1 LQDTHRESKDIFL
14 EPNHTHFVIV
24 YNAESGEDLNFRCEL
39 EEELRKRYITMREY
53 ESDSTISI
61 RSPLSSRASS
71 DDSIEMNNRNIS
83 SRKSSFQNKNSID
96 ENKNNI
102 PMIHLYV
109 HGGLE
114 MLNTCK
120 KALMN
125 KVPILLFQG
134 AKGCSDLI
142 ADLSSLT
149 EYNDADLK
157 SLIEESN
164 ILSKNKYQ
172 SQYSE
177 NFENV
182 LKSIKFILEKKNGLI
197 NTFNLDDDS
206 ENSEDIAYM
215 ILKSFLDSQKNSSF
229 DILRLALQW
238 NRLDVVV
245 KNDIFSSGS
254 ESLEPNQLEKLLEI
268 ALIEDKPEFV
278 KLLLDNGTNLTSFL
292 TYGRFYYLYNSR
304 EVLFKNHSFI
314 KNMIIELY

>member
-1 LQDTHRESKDIFL
+1 MQDTHRESKDIFL
-14 EPNHTHFVIV
+14 EPNHTHFIIV
-24 YNAESGEDLNFRCEL
+24 YNAESGEDINFRCEL
-39 EEELRKRYITMREY
+39 EEELRKRYLTMREY
-53 ESDSTISI
+53 ESDNTVSSI

-71 DDSIEMNNRNIS
+71 DGSIDINNKNIS
-83 SRKSSFQNKNSID
+83 SRKSSLENKNSIE

-120 KALMN
+120 KALVN
-125 KVPILLFQG
+125 KIPILLFQG
-134 AKGCSDLI
+134 VKGCSDLI
-142 ADLSSLT
+142 ADVSSLT
-149 EYNDADLK
+149 EYTEADLK
-157 SLIEESN
+157 IMIEESN

-172 SQYSE
+172 NQYNE
-177 NFENV
+177 NFINV
-182 LKSIKFILEKKNGLI
+182 FNSIKYILEKKNGLI
-197 NTFNLDDDS
+197 NTFHLDDDS

-245 KNDIFSSGS
+245 KNDIFSSGT

-278 KLLLDNGTNLTSFL
+278 KLLLDNGTNLTNFL
-292 TYGRFYYLYNSR
+292 TYGRFYYLYNSK
-304 EVLFKNHSFI
+304 EVLLPKFFI
-314 KNMIIELY
+314 Y